1 MTKCCKFLDS
11 YTVETFINDDR
22 LFEKIGSKGNRG
34 GDFLILKLNKK
45 QAYGILV
52 ISIIFEQI
60 GTGFLEACDAFTKLV
75 PTICLILAYVAS
87 YWFFAQLLQH
97 INLSVSYATW
107 TAAGTVSAALIGL
120 FAFGQHISPLG
131 WLGIVIMCVGIFILN
146 LYGTPKEDRDKDN
159 VVPAAQEKEEKR

>member
-1 MTKCCKFLDS
+1 M
-11 YTVETFINDDR
+11 
-22 LFEKIGSKGNRG
+22 
-34 GDFLILKLNKK
+34 ILKLNKK

-52 ISIIFEQI
+52 ISIIFEQM
-60 GTGFLEACDAFTKLV
+60 GTG
-75 PTICLILAYVAS
+75 ILAYVAS

-97 INLSVSYATW
+97 INFSVSYATW

>member
-1 MTKCCKFLDS
+1 M
-11 YTVETFINDDR
+11 
-22 LFEKIGSKGNRG
+22 
-34 GDFLILKLNKK
+34 ILKLNKK

-107 TAAGTVSAALIGL
+107 TAAGTASAALIGL

>member
-1 MTKCCKFLDS
+1 M
-11 YTVETFINDDR
+11 
-22 LFEKIGSKGNRG
+22 
-34 GDFLILKLNKK
+34 ILKLNKK

-107 TAAGTVSAALIGL
+107 TAAWSALHSQRGSDRPVCLRPAYFSAGL
-120 FAFGQHISPLG
+120 AWYCNHVCWYFHSESVRHA
-131 WLGIVIMCVGIFILN
+131 
-146 LYGTPKEDRDKDN
+146 
-159 VVPAAQEKEEKR
+159 KRGP

>member
-1 MTKCCKFLDS
+1 M
-11 YTVETFINDDR
+11 
-22 LFEKIGSKGNRG
+22 
-34 GDFLILKLNKK
+34 ILKLNKK

-60 GTGFLEACDAFTKLV
+60 GTGFLEACDAFTKLT
-75 PTICLILAYVAS
+75 PTILLILAYIAS

-97 INLSVSYATW
+97 INLSVSYSTW

-131 WLGIVIMCVGIFILN
+131 LARYCDHVRWHFYFKFVRHTQRGPGQ
-146 LYGTPKEDRDKDN
+146 G
-159 VVPAAQEKEEKR
+159 

>member
-1 MTKCCKFLDS
+1 M
-11 YTVETFINDDR
+11 
-22 LFEKIGSKGNRG
+22 
-34 GDFLILKLNKK
+34 ILKLNKK

-75 PTICLILAYVAS
+75 PTICLILAYIAS
-87 YWFFAQLLQH
+87 YWFF
-97 INLSVSYATW
+97 
-107 TAAGTVSAALIGL
+107 AAGTVSAAMIGL
-120 FAFGQHISPLG
+120 IAFGQHISPLG

-159 VVPAAQEKEEKR
+159 VVPAAQ

>member
-1 MTKCCKFLDS
+1 M
-11 YTVETFINDDR
+11 
-22 LFEKIGSKGNRG
+22 
-34 GDFLILKLNKK
+34 ILKLNKK
-45 QAYGILV
+45 QAYVILV

-60 GTGFLEACDAFTKLV
+60 GTGFLEASAAFTKLV
-75 PTICLILAYVAS
+75 PVLCLIAAYVVS

-120 FAFGQHISPLG
+120 IAFNQHISPLG

-146 LYGTPKEDRDKDN
+146 LYGTPKEEQDQDR
-159 VVPAAQEKEEKR
+159 VVPLAESEGEKQ

>member
-1 MTKCCKFLDS
+1 M
-11 YTVETFINDDR
+11 
-22 LFEKIGSKGNRG
+22 
-34 GDFLILKLNKK
+34 ILKLNKK
-45 QAYGILV
+45 RAYGILV

-107 TAAGTVSAALIGL
+107 TACLPSASIFLRWAGLVL
-120 FAFGQHISPLG
+120 
-131 WLGIVIMCVGIFILN
+131 
-146 LYGTPKEDRDKDN
+146 
-159 VVPAAQEKEEKR
+159 

>member
-1 MTKCCKFLDS
+1 M
-11 YTVETFINDDR
+11 
-22 LFEKIGSKGNRG
+22 
-34 GDFLILKLNKK
+34 
-45 QAYGILV
+45 V

-75 PTICLILAYVAS
+75 PTICLILAYIAS
-87 YWFFAQLLQH
+87 YWFFSQLLQH

-120 FAFGQHISPLG
+120 IAFGQHISPLG

-159 VVPAAQEKEEKR
+159 VVPAAEEKEEKR

>member
-1 MTKCCKFLDS
+1 M
-11 YTVETFINDDR
+11 
-22 LFEKIGSKGNRG
+22 
-34 GDFLILKLNKK
+34 ILKLNKK

-60 GTGFLEACDAFTKLV
+60 GTGFLEACDAFTKLT
-75 PTICLILAYVAS
+75 PTILLILAYIAS

-97 INLSVSYATW
+97 INLSVSYSTW

-120 FAFGQHISPLG
+120 CAFGQHISPLG
-131 WLGIVIMCVGIFILN
+131 WLGIAIMSVGIFILN

-159 VVPAAQEKEEKR
+159 VVPMAEHKEEN

>member
-1 MTKCCKFLDS
+1 M
-11 YTVETFINDDR
+11 
-22 LFEKIGSKGNRG
+22 
-34 GDFLILKLNKK
+34 ILKLNKK

-75 PTICLILAYVAS
+75 PTI
-87 YWFFAQLLQH
+87 FAQLLQH

-107 TAAGTVSAALIGL
+107 TAAGTVSAAMIGL
-120 FAFGQHISPLG
+120 IAFGQHISPLG
-131 WLGIVIMCVGIFILN
+131 WLGIAIMCVGIFILN